1 MNENLQDVQDFSKQT
16 YKYRFQ
22 DDKVKSRKNLVYWP
36 FAIHKEKSY
45 RKSELALTHLPTG
58 YTLSEVSYRDGL
70 DDIRWLMVKLAEIDG
85 VDSQNPPI
93 EQIKQVSHDTQSPPD
108 SFLEFE
114 IPSNFDSTAFLVDD
128 MWNAVKGFDSVQ
140 IFNFTLDGIMF
151 RKWLALN
158 RGHKIKVSFET
169 GKFYEPYSRKPFE
182 KETIVFTNDDNWKTR
197 FIDQPRSGNHRI
209 IILNPDL
216 R

>member
-1 MNENLQDVQDFSKQT
+1 MNENLKNIHFSKQI

-22 DDKVKSRKNLVYWP
+22 DKIKSRKNIVYWP
-36 FAIHKEKSY
+36 FAVHNEKSY

-58 YTLSEVSYRDGL
+58 YTLGQLSYRDGL
-70 DDIRWLMVKLAEIDG
+70 DDIRWLMVKLSEIEG
-85 VDSQNPPI
+85 VDSENPPL
-93 EQIKQVSHDTQSPPD
+93 EQIKQVCHATQSPPD

-114 IPSNFDSTAFLVDD
+114 IATNSDSTTFLVDD
-128 MWNAVKGFDSVQ
+128 MWQVVKGFDSAQV
-140 IFNFTLDGIMF
+140 FNFTLDGILF

-158 RGHKIKVSFET
+158 RGHRIKISFET
-169 GKFYEPYSRKPFE
+169 GEFYEAYSRKPFE
-182 KETIVFTNDDNWKTR
+182 KETIVFINNDGWKTR